1 MSTTFPPGGAV
12 RKLEDLD
19 PGGARHWWVF
29 IVTGTLWLLFSI
41 IVFRFNI
48 DSVTGIGIAVGALC
62 IAAGTGEL
70 VTSRFSV
77 GGWKVARIVLG
88 ILLALVGVVALLYP
102 HRTFIEVAAIFSFFL
117 LFKGAFDI
125 FSALVLRHATDLWWT
140 VLLVGV
146 AEVLLAF
153 WAAGNFGRQAVLLV
167 VWVGAGALAR
177 GVMDYVLAVRL
188 RQLRSDG
195 LPVPVA
201 PA

>member
-1 MSTTFPPGGAV
+1 MSTRFPRGGAV

-19 PGGARHWWVF
+19 PAGARHWWVF

-41 IVFRFNI
+41 VVFRFNI

-70 VTSRFSV
+70 VTSRFSA
-77 GGWKVARIVLG
+77 GGWKLARIVLG
-88 ILLALVGVVALLYP
+88 ILLALVGVVALVYP

-146 AEVLLAF
+146 A
-153 WAAGNFGRQAVLLV
+153 
-167 VWVGAGALAR
+167 
-177 GVMDYVLAVRL
+177 
-188 RQLRSDG
+188 
-195 LPVPVA
+195 
-201 PA
+201 

>member
-1 MSTTFPPGGAV
+1 MSTTFPPSGAV